1 MDNITTA
8 GDRLH
13 PIPWNAINIPAIL
26 GTLAIVVFIYA
37 IGIFIYNLYFH
48 PLARFPGPIIWR
60 ATRLAYVIRMN
71 QGNLAFDLLGL
82 HAKYGSIV
90 RIAPNELS
98 FQEPQAW
105 KDIYGHRVGAAHG
118 AEEMDKYHTFYRT
131 KGEVLSISSGDREYH
146 GLLRRQ
152 LAHGFSERALR
163 EQEGIIGSY
172 VDLLIQR
179 LHEAC
184 TDNVKVDPMTG
195 QPSKRALDIKEWY
208 NWTTFDVI
216 GDLTFGAP
224 FGSLERAKTDP
235 WVEAINGSI
244 RFLGIINGVKHM
256 GLESTFIWLVKLLNT
271 NRAEHDRNMMDKLH
285 RRVSLELERPD
296 IIEGLLK
303 KKDEWG
309 LSMHHLQANSSSVL
323 IAGSETTSSMLSGV
337 TFLLLTNPEALRKV
351 TEEVREKFSREEDIT
366 LTSVSC
372 LTYMLACLNEALRSY
387 PPVPFGMPRQVPKG
401 GGTILGQFVPEDT
414 VVAIWHW
421 ASYHS
426 AKHFTKPFEYH
437 PERFLGDPEFAND
450 SFDMLQ
456 PFSQG
461 PRNCIGRHLAY
472 AEMRLVLARMLFN
485 FDISLVD
492 DEVNKKWI
500 HHKSYVLWDKPPLY
514 VHLTPRDK

>member
-1 MDNITTA
+1 MTAMTVLERVRSIPLNGTT
-8 GDRLH
+8 
-13 PIPWNAINIPAIL
+13 IL
-26 GTLAIVVFIYA
+26 AVLALLSAAAFVYLVFT
-37 IGIFIYNLYFH
+37 FVYNLYFH
-48 PLARFPGPIIWR
+48 PLARFPGPLLWR
-60 ATRLAYVIRMN
+60 ATRLMYVIRMN
-71 QGNLAFDLLGL
+71 QGELAFDVLGL
-82 HAKYGSIV
+82 HEKYGSIV

-105 KDIYGHRVGAAHG
+105 KDIYGHRTGSAHG

-146 GLLRRQ
+146 GRLRRQ

-163 EQEGIIGSY
+163 EQETIIGSY
-172 VDLLIQR
+172 AELLIKR
-179 LHEAC
+179 LNEARL
-184 TDNVKVDPMTG
+184 DPDKVDPVTG
-195 QPSKRALDIKEWY
+195 EPAKRALDIKEWY

-224 FGSLERAKTDP
+224 FGSLERAKSDP

-256 GLESTFIWLVKLLNT
+256 GLESAFIWLVKLLNT
-271 NRAEHDRNMMDKLH
+271 SRSEHDRKMMDRLH
-285 RRVSLELERPD
+285 RRVEMKMERPD

-337 TFLLLTNPEALRKV
+337 TYLLLRNPEALRKV
-351 TEEVREKFSREEDIT
+351 TEEVRSSFRSEEDIT

-401 GGTILGQFVPEDT
+401 GGTILGEFIPEDT
-414 VVAIWHW
+414 VVAVWHW

-426 AKHFTKPFEYH
+426 SKHFTKPFEYH
-437 PERFLGDPEFAND
+437 PERFLGDPEFSKD
-450 SFDMLQ
+450 GFDMLQ

-472 AEMRLVLARMLFN
+472 AEMRLVLARMLWN
-485 FDISLVD
+485 FDISLVGG
-492 DEVNKKWI
+492 EANERWI

-514 VHLTPRDK
+514 VYLTPKPK